1 MLIDFDA
8 PIAAGYRHVCAMFSG
23 CAAAFQPLF
32 TARPV
37 VGFDRF
43 SGQRPHQPFLTFRP
57 ALSDIQPIYP
67 PSLRRL
73 FRACSLALSGR
84 NKAISRR
91 VYAVF
96 IRAGLKVKAGWF
108 R

>member
-1 MLIDFDA
+1 MKRA
-8 PIAAGYRHVCAMFSG
+8 GPIAEDYRHVCAKFSVPP
-23 CAAAFQPLF
+23 AAFVPLSPQ
-32 TARPV
+32 RQL
-37 VGFDRF
+37 VGFGRF

-91 VYAVF
+91 VYPVF
-96 IRAGLKVKAGWF
+96 IRAGLKVKAGLVP
-108 R
+108 